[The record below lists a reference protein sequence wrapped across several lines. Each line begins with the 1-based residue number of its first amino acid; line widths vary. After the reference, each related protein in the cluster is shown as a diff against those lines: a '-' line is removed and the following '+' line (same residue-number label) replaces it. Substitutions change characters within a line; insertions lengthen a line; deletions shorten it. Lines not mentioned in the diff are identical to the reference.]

1 MFDGINKPSVPIT
14 SATAKKG
21 NQAPKAETPVSA
33 DKVATTTTNAASGQA
48 GVAKA
53 TVDAQRAYL
62 GPQLQRFDLAA
73 LEKGAASLNS
83 TTVAGLNRFAGKTD
97 SAREAA
103 SDGVKT
109 EGFKLSQGATNK
121 FVEAVAS
128 NLLS

>member
-1 MFDGINKPSVPIT
+1 MFDGINKQSVPIT
-14 SATAKKG
+14 SATAKKTT
-21 NQAPKAETPVSA
+21 QAPKAETPASA

-48 GVAKA
+48 GVAKT

-83 TTVAGLNRFAGKTD
+83 TTVAGLNRFAGKTEG
-97 SAREAA
+97 AREVARE
-103 SDGVKT
+103 GVQS
-109 EGFKLSQGATNK
+109 EGFRLSQGATNK